1 MIPYKRPSGEAN
13 SDGDAYVSVVELF
26 KYVGKLVARIT
37 EGHQHPCSR
46 KRALICLS
54 PRFPSGNQVLLD
66 LNANLRTLSV
76 KTKPMP
82 QGSHNE
88 LHSYHSNHL
97 EDSKLLQYANDKLM

>member
-1 MIPYKRPSGEAN
+1 
-13 SDGDAYVSVVELF
+13 
-26 KYVGKLVARIT
+26 
-37 EGHQHPCSR
+37 
-46 KRALICLS
+46 
-54 PRFPSGNQVLLD
+54 LLD

-97 EDSKLLQYANDKLM
+97 EDRKLLQYANDKLM